1 MKQLI
6 NVVVIAVA
14 LIGTV
19 IGQEPSARP
28 AQGSS
33 GVKAATADAL
43 FMRTAAMDGL
53 AEVEHGRL
61 ATQNAA
67 AADVKEFAQRMVD
80 DHSKA
85 GEELKALAA
94 QKQVTLP
101 TELDQKHRAV
111 QDKLAK
117 LKGEAFDKAYMSHMV
132 MAHQQAV
139 ALFQRQAKAGKDS
152 DAKAWAAKTLPVLQ
166 EHYKL
171 ARDVNAAMVK
181 KRP

>member
-1 MKQLI
+1 MKRLI

-19 IGQEPSARP
+19 VGQEPSARP
-28 AQGSS
+28 AQDSAGA
-33 GVKAATADAL
+33 KAATADAL
-43 FMRTAAMDGL
+43 FMRTAAIDGL

-67 AADVKEFAQRMVD
+67 AADVKQFAQRMVD

-94 QKQVTLP
+94 DKQVTLP
-101 TELDQKHRAV
+101 TELDQKHRAM

-117 LKGEAFDKAYMSHMV
+117 LKGGAFDKAYMSHMV

-139 ALFQRQAKAGKDS
+139 ALFQGEARAGKDS

-181 KRP
+181 KGL